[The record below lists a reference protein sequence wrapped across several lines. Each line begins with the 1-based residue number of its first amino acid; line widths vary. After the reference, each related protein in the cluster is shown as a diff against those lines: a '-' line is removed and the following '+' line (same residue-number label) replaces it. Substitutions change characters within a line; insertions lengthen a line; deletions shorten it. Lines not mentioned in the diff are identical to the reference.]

1 MYGTEASG
9 HRILREFCGF
19 VDPVDLVGLVDLVSL
34 VDSLNLVNL
43 VAAQRLLIC
52 ANVLT

>member
-9 HRILREFCGF
+9 HRILREACGF
-19 VDPVDLVGLVDLVSL
+19 VGPVDPVGLVDLVSL
-34 VDSLNLVNL
+34 VDSLNPVNL
-43 VAAQRLLIC
+43 LAVQRLLIC